1 MLTTAQLAAQKGID
15 LNAAVRNYKRRLRY
29 AQCHAPR
36 TEYYWPETATLT
48 PYVKRYGNADQI
60 SRDLAALRAASHYE
74 DTDRYVR
81 IWCHLNHL
89 KG

>member
-1 MLTTAQLAAQKGID
+1 MITVTQLAAQKGID
-15 LNAAVRNYKRRLRY
+15 LNAAVRNYKRQRTY
-29 AQCHAPR
+29 AQRHAPR
-36 TEYYWPETATLT
+36 TEYIWPDSKV
-48 PYVKRYGNADQI
+48 PRHCFDRDQI

-74 DTDRYVR
+74 DTDQYVR